1 MITMITGIPGMGKT
15 SLLVSMLMKEAEKGE
30 RPLFV
35 MGIPDL
41 KLEHNICPPIEEWT
55 HKKSD
60 TNDVSLM
67 LDYYS
72 FPPNSILVIDEAQR
86 VFRSRSSGS
95 KVPPIVSALETHR
108 HTGLDIWLLTQKPLL
123 IDSHVRE
130 LTQRHIHIKPT
141 LLGRY
146 LYEWP
151 EFNDVNNKSNIA
163 DAAKRRFSPPKE
175 SFSLYTSSQKHTK
188 QPKRFHQVFIV
199 LGISLS
205 FVFTMAYKLSQS
217 QTFKTITHDK
227 QTEKPLVQASNNSLP
242 TTKYLLPP
250 TIQEVIYT
258 PETPKIIPHPYIG
271 FDFIIKGTL
280 HSRRLNKTY
289 FELIQGSSSLSV
301 TDDDLKKLGY
311 SITQTNDCSAFLF
324 FNGAQIIATCQ
335 KPAADYDARQGVAV
349 GNRFSNGFDVVGGV
363 IRGEAPN
370 VDAFSIPPNTHGM
383 ISRTSPSGA
392 PAS

>member
-15 SLLVSMLMKEAEKGE
+15 SLLVSMLIKEAQKGE

-41 KLEHNICPPIEEWT
+41 NLEHNVCPPIEEWT

-60 TNDVSLM
+60 PNDPTLM

-86 VFRSRSSGS
+86 VFRSRSSSS
-95 KVPPIVSALETHR
+95 KVPAIVSALETHR

-151 EFNDVNNKSNIA
+151 DFNDVNNKSNLA
-163 DAAKRRFSPPKE
+163 DAAKRRFTPPKQ

-188 QPKRFHQVFIV
+188 QPKRFHQAFIV
-199 LGISLS
+199 LALSIISVATL
-205 FVFTMAYKLSQS
+205 AYNLSQS
-217 QTFKTITHDK
+217 NTYKIITHQNESK
-227 QTEKPLVQASNNSLP
+227 KEPIQAINTPQSLITEQPILQNSLY
-242 TTKYLLPP
+242 K
-250 TIQEVIYT
+250 
-258 PETPKIIPHPYIG
+258 PETTQLIIHPYLG
-271 FDFIIKGTL
+271 FDFVIKGTL
-280 HSRRLNKTY
+280 HSKRFNKTY
-289 FELIQGSSSLSV
+289 FELTQGTNSLLL

-311 SITQTNDCSAFLF
+311 SITQLTDCSAFLF
-324 FNGAQIIATCQ
+324 FNGAQIIATCE
-335 KPAADYDARQGVAV
+335 KPAADYDARQGVDV
-349 GNRFSNGFDVVGGV
+349 GNRLNALDVFGGV
-363 IRGEAPN
+363 IRGETPN
-370 VDAFSIPPNTHGM
+370 VDAFNIPPNSHGM
-383 ISRTSPSGA
+383 TSRSSPVPS
-392 PAS
+392 PAT